1 MVKRLLTTIFF
12 LALLTLNLNA
22 QNFEA
27 TINKTNFAAN
37 EDIILTL
44 TLLDINT
51 KNKPNIEVLNK
62 AGFRIRSQSYNSKT
76 SYVNGEISKKFSWV
90 YYLSTN
96 LEGQVTIPEITL
108 QTKNSDLKTSALKLT
123 IAKNSVTKNHKQDKI
138 SISNQIETKNPFI
151 KQTVILKTKI
161 VRFVNSYNEE
171 FIEPKSNDAIIEL
184 ISEPKSYR
192 STLNNQEAIIT
203 EYIFALTPIKTGEIK
218 ITSAKYKGVLAK
230 NHAQDSFGNI
240 NNLFGFSNM
249 QKYEDFFIASNDI
262 ILNVKD
268 RISAS
273 KNWLPLNSLKLKTE
287 LSNKTQNIY
296 VGDPIE
302 LSITLEAHN
311 AKEGQIPDLEFL
323 RNKNY
328 KIYKDQAENNI
339 TFVNDKITLTKIQNF
354 TLVPINS
361 GEINIPAISINWF
374 NLKTKKY
381 KEEKSK
387 SFTFNIL
394 PELEKRNITFL
405 ENQNDQPLN
414 EQEYNNKANIIIV
427 FLIFIV
433 LVLIV
438 IVILLASK
446 LSKLKKHNRVQL
458 PKEIISKIN
467 LSNINKAKNINE
479 LKEFIFFYFV
489 NNYKIKTKNL
499 IDLDIII
506 KKNFLHTTNFSEV
519 IANINAAIYA
529 NLEIDLT
536 SLKSRAKDA
545 INTLSLKKTK
555 TSTKLHIK
563 LNP

>member
-12 LALLTLNLNA
+12 LALLTLNLDA

-27 TINKTNFAAN
+27 TINKTNFATN

-76 SYVNGEISKKFSWV
+76 SYVNGEISKKFSWI
-90 YYLSTN
+90 YYLSTD

-151 KQTVILKTKI
+151 TQTVILKTKI

-171 FIEPKSNDAIIEL
+171 FIEPKSNDAIIKL
-184 ISEPKSYR
+184 ISEPESYR

-203 EYIFALTPIKTGEIK
+203 EYIFAVTPIKTGKIK

-230 NHAQDSFGNI
+230 NHVQDSFGNI

-287 LSNKTQNIY
+287 LSNKAQNIY

-311 AKEGQIPDLEFL
+311 AKEGQIPDLEFS

-361 GEINIPAISINWF
+361 GKINIPAISVNWF

-381 KEEKSK
+381 MEEKSK

-394 PELEKRNITFL
+394 PELEKRNIAFV
-405 ENQNDQPLN
+405 ENQNDQPVN

-467 LSNINKAKNINE
+467 LNNINKAKNINE
-479 LKEFIFFYFV
+479 LKEFIFFYFA

-545 INTLSLKKTK
+545 IKTLSLKKTK

>member
-1 MVKRLLTTIFF
+1 MEK
-12 LALLTLNLNA
+12 
-22 QNFEA
+22 
-27 TINKTNFAAN
+27 
-37 EDIILTL
+37 
-44 TLLDINT
+44 
-51 KNKPNIEVLNK
+51 
-62 AGFRIRSQSYNSKT
+62 
-76 SYVNGEISKKFSWV
+76 
-90 YYLSTN
+90 
-96 LEGQVTIPEITL
+96 
-108 QTKNSDLKTSALKLT
+108 
-123 IAKNSVTKNHKQDKI
+123 
-138 SISNQIETKNPFI
+138 
-151 KQTVILKTKI
+151 
-161 VRFVNSYNEE
+161 
-171 FIEPKSNDAIIEL
+171 
-184 ISEPKSYR
+184 
-192 STLNNQEAIIT
+192 
-203 EYIFALTPIKTGEIK
+203 
-218 ITSAKYKGVLAK
+218 
-230 NHAQDSFGNI
+230 
-240 NNLFGFSNM
+240 
-249 QKYEDFFIASNDI
+249 
-262 ILNVKD
+262 
-268 RISAS
+268 
-273 KNWLPLNSLKLKTE
+273 
-287 LSNKTQNIY
+287 
-296 VGDPIE
+296 
-302 LSITLEAHN
+302 
-311 AKEGQIPDLEFL
+311 
-323 RNKNY
+323 
-328 KIYKDQAENNI
+328 
-339 TFVNDKITLTKIQNF
+339 
-354 TLVPINS
+354 
-361 GEINIPAISINWF
+361 NWF